1 MIQENGTSS
10 SKLNINTSAGVQV
23 DSDTL
28 LVNVSNMLGYKIVK
42 KNKIMGNIKD
52 IVFSV
57 TRGYISYVILSSD
70 LFLSI
75 NRKLMPKL
83 VNALKFDVERKHFL
97 LNIGKEV
104 LTTQYC

>member
-42 KNKIMGNIKD
+42 KIKLWGILKIL
-52 IVFSV
+52 
-57 TRGYISYVILSSD
+57 YL
-70 LFLSI
+70 
-75 NRKLMPKL
+75 
-83 VNALKFDVERKHFL
+83 A
-97 LNIGKEV
+97 
-104 LTTQYC
+104 